1 MILLAAVEI
10 RKEWIM
16 KIIGFLLSPFTFG
29 IGLLAPLI
37 AQIMAFVGLSV
48 VGIPDIWVGLFIGA
62 QLGLIAQLR
71 GSWVWIKP

>member
-10 RKEWIM
+10 RREWIM
-16 KIIGFLLSPFTFG
+16 KIIGFLFSPITFG

>member
-10 RKEWIM
+10 RREWIM
-16 KIIGFLLSPFTFG
+16 KIIGFLFSPIIFG

>member
-48 VGIPDIWVGLFIGA
+48 VGVPDIWVGLFIGA

-71 GSWVWIKP
+71 GSWV

>member
-48 VGIPDIWVGLFIGA
+48 VGVPDIWVGLFIGV

>member
-16 KIIGFLLSPFTFG
+16 KIIGVLFSPITFG

-48 VGIPDIWVGLFIGA
+48 VGVPDIWVGLFIGA

>member
-10 RKEWIM
+10 RREWIM
-16 KIIGFLLSPFTFG
+16 KIIGLLFSPITFG

>member
-16 KIIGFLLSPFTFG
+16 KIIGFLFSPFTFG

-48 VGIPDIWVGLFIGA
+48 VGVPDIWVGLFIGA

>member
-48 VGIPDIWVGLFIGA
+48 VGVPDIWVGLFIGA